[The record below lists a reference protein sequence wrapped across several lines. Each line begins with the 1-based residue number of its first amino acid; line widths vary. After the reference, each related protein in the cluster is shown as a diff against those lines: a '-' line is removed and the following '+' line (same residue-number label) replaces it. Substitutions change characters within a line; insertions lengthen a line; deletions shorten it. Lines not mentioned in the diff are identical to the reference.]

1 MNENPER
8 YIYLIDGDDRVIYVN
23 QAWLNFAQENDAL
36 ELTTEQVL
44 DKSIFEF
51 ISGSETQ
58 ALYTALHINVRARR
72 KEIVIP
78 FRCDLPSI
86 IRQMTLTLRPLDNGA
101 IEYEGH
107 LVRKTERNPVTIL
120 FRLADRTDRSLPICS
135 LCRRVSVQAEWL
147 ELSDVVVQLPSL
159 QTTMFPRLLETVCPS
174 CVGFADKFPLGN

>member
-8 YIYLIDGDDRVIYVN
+8 YIYLIDGDDRIIYVN
-23 QAWLNFAQENDAL
+23 QAWLNFAQENDGA
-36 ELTTEQVL
+36 EITANHVME
-44 DKSIFEF
+44 KSIFEF
-51 ISGSETQ
+51 ITGGDTQ
-58 ALYTALHINVRARR
+58 SLYAALHTNVRARR

-78 FRCDLPSI
+78 FRCDSPST

-107 LVRKTERNPVTIL
+107 LVRKTVRNAVTVL
-120 FRLADRTDRSLPICS
+120 FRLADRTDRTIPICS

-159 QTTMFPRLLETVCPS
+159 QTAMLPRLLETVCPT
-174 CVGFADKFPLGN
+174 CIGYTGDFGGF